1 MRRRLNRTRVARA
14 PGPQSDHVRLVR
26 RTLMSGSTIHEVAS
40 GESRVR
46 PQPYAAAVA
55 IGRTQRRRGHH
66 SQLKRGWFRVGH
78 GRRTRFSTHRDC
90 PVHVLYGREVVPRL
104 CEPCIRTGG
113 VVVAPTCEP
122 QAAQWR
128 VCACGRRL
136 RRVGPPR
143 RHLVLERG
151 RVTLSIVTKRYVQ
164 SPRGHWAHHDADH
177 REYLQRQALQS
188 VDVAVFLLNQRHAVD
203 ANACEG
209 MRDESESVCD
219 CM

>member
-1 MRRRLNRTRVARA
+1 MRELRRRLNRTRVARA
-14 PGPQSDHVRLVR
+14 PGPQRDHVRLVR

-55 IGRTQRRRGHH
+55 ISRTQRRRGHH

-136 RRVGPPR
+136 RPVGCPR
-143 RHLVLERG
+143 RHLVLKSG
-151 RVTLSIVTKRYVQ
+151 RVAYRVV
-164 SPRGHWAHHDADH
+164 
-177 REYLQRQALQS
+177 RER
-188 VDVAVFLLNQRHAVD
+188 DV
-203 ANACEG
+203 
-209 MRDESESVCD
+209 
-219 CM
+219 